1 MTRTH
6 YILTTQLMLSIFRK
20 VTNIFNLELSM
31 PINQVPTKYANNPSE
46 SNLVINLMF
55 LQVNSKEIDTHIIL
69 QDL

>member
-46 SNLVINLMF
+46 SNLVIDLMF

>member
-1 MTRTH
+1 
-6 YILTTQLMLSIFRK
+6 
-20 VTNIFNLELSM
+20 M